1 MLMNAQLLELKIG
14 VSTSYIL
21 QVPMGMLSKLS
32 LFFLLYLPIFFMVSY
47 VHSLIERVLTKY
59 NLYILPLVTF
69 SFSSFYLLRI
79 LIFPYL
85 IFSVKLIYCIVK
97 QLSPSKN
104 TEAYTEICSEDRN

>member
-32 LFFLLYLPIFFMVSY
+32 LFFYYTYLFSSWPY

-69 SFSSFYLLRI
+69 SFSSFYLLHI

-85 IFSVKLIYCIVK
+85 IISVKLIYCIVK